1 MAKKSNAKAKTKN
14 QIEVMQPE
22 FEEDCCDFD
31 FADHDHNSMDMA
43 ALIEAHNYQSSLAFE
58 LTKLIV
64 TSAPDGNKTEESIL
78 NSFVRAL
85 KVVSENS
92 PLKDIWES

>member
-1 MAKKSNAKAKTKN
+1 MTKKSKEKVKN
-14 QIEVMQPE
+14 QVEVMQPE
-22 FEEDCCDFD
+22 FEEDCCDFGSD
-31 FADHDHNSMDMA
+31 FSDHDHDSMDMA

-64 TSAPDGNKTEESIL
+64 ANASTENKTEEAIL

-85 KVVSENS
+85 KVVGENS
-92 PLKDIWES
+92 PLKDIWEN